1 MTNALLYSLDESIA
15 SKGASVSKR
24 RSRKSSDLPAETL
37 ARARREAGLEPVEE
51 EAEIVEEIDEPVLVA
66 APPRR
71 AESKPPVQRRKR
83 RREVDV
89 SELSQS
95 EIAERLANPV
105 RTVSEDE
112 LRQQYTYVAADL
124 RGMGLLAAGLFAFL
138 IVIAQFLNR

>member
-1 MTNALLYSLDESIA
+1 
-15 SKGASVSKR
+15 VSKR

-51 EAEIVEEIDEPVLVA
+51 EVEIVEEVDEPVLAA

-71 AESKPPVQRRKR
+71 AEVKPPVQRRKR
-83 RREVDV
+83 RKEIDV
-89 SELSQS
+89 SEMSQA

-112 LRQQYTYVAADL
+112 LRQQYTYVVADL
-124 RGMGLLAAGLFAFL
+124 RSMGLLAAGLFAFL